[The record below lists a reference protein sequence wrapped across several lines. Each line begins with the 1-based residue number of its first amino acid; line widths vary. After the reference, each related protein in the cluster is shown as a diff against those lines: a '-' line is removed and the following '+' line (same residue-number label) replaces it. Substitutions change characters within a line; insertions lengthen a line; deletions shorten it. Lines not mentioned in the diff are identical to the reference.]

1 LQQPVTPTK
10 QRFSS
15 FRRARGDDLFNAG
28 SGENHVE
35 AALQPRMMDSDAA
48 PLSSRQFIPDVSN
61 MIVGTTVC
69 FLYLNARVGA
79 WDCANHVNA
88 TDAQPQQIRVPD
100 FVLVLIGN
108 PKYPGNPNPAEW
120 PIFCFQVSVG
130 VGLRWF
136 VARRSIQL
144 SYGAQAVGK
153 T

>member
-1 LQQPVTPTK
+1 
-10 QRFSS
+10 
-15 FRRARGDDLFNAG
+15 
-28 SGENHVE
+28 
-35 AALQPRMMDSDAA
+35 
-48 PLSSRQFIPDVSN
+48 

-69 FLYLNARVGA
+69 FPLNLNARVGA

-120 PIFCFQVSVG
+120 PIFASRCLWG
-130 VGLRWF
+130 LGLRWF

-144 SYGAQAVGK
+144 SYGRAGGWENLEPSLSQIRRGHLGGGQLCGPGLRGP
-153 T
+153 